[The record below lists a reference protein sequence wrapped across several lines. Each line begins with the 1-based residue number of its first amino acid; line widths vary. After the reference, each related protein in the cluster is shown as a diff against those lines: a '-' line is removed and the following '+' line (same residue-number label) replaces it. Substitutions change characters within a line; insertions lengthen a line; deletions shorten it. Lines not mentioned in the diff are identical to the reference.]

1 MDRRV
6 PALNDDGGR
15 PRPDSSTSEIVPLG
29 VEPPAAPP
37 PSRPSGL
44 HGLAITGMSVSALA
58 GIVVLFLSIGIGLPS
73 GPRRAAIAVVVGA
86 AILFLVCAS
95 TAVFTAA
102 RDTYPSRS
110 GGADE

>member
-6 PALNDDGGR
+6 LALSDDQV
-15 PRPDSSTSEIVPLG
+15 VPLG
-29 VEPPAAPP
+29 VEPPPDPP
-37 PSRPSGL
+37 PARPSGL
-44 HGLAITGMSVSALA
+44 HGLAVTGMSLSALV

-86 AILFLVCAS
+86 AVVFLACAS

-102 RDTYPSRS
+102 RETYPSR
-110 GGADE
+110 GGGDAE